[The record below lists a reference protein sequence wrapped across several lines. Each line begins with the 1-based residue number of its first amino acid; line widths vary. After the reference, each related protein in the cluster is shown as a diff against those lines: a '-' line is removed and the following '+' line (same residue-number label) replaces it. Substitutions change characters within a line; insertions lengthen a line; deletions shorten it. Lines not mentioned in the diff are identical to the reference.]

1 MKVVIATHGF
11 LPNIGGV
18 STNVSILAKGFVA
31 AGHDVCVVS
40 LSPGPTEGYGHKVI
54 RRPMPWV
61 LFKLYREADL
71 LILSNLAI
79 KLIYPLLVLRRSFAL
94 RHHSE
99 SAFRLSKSPFSIDVI
114 RRAVLPRAKHFMTS
128 AYIGRKSGFDDF
140 SITHPFANPEHIT
153 SDVIIPIGARKNA
166 VFVGR
171 LEPEKGILWLLDRW
185 EHIRGILGAD
195 RLRVIGNGS
204 LTDEIARRVATGAV
218 KHVDHVGHMQRAE
231 TAREMGQAMYS
242 IVPSLWEEPFGAVGL
257 ESLAAG
263 TVTVHTDRGGLPETT
278 GGMGISFDP
287 DDQGGVDEAMHKARA
302 LYEQRASSPEF
313 EATYMANVANFTAKF
328 RPEVVVQ
335 KIISVMSAD
344 GHI

>member
-1 MKVVIATHGF
+1 M
-11 LPNIGGV
+11 PNIGGV

-40 LSPGPTEGYGHKVI
+40 LSPGPTDGYGHKVV

-61 LFKLYREADL
+61 LFKLYRDADL

-79 KLIYPLLVLRRSFAL
+79 KLIYPLLVLRRPFAL

-99 SAFRLSKSPFSIDVI
+99 SAFRLSNSPFSIDVL

-128 AYIGRKSGFDDF
+128 AYIGRKSGFAEF
-140 SITHPFANPEHIT
+140 SITHPFANPHHIT
-153 SDVIIPIGARKNA
+153 ADVIASIEARRDA

-171 LEPEKGILWLLDRW
+171 LEPEKGILWLLDHWRY
-185 EHIRGILGAD
+185 IRQILGVD
-195 RLRVIGNGS
+195 QLRVIGNGS
-204 LTDEIARRVATGAV
+204 LTEEVARRVVSGSAP
-218 KHVDHVGHMQRAE
+218 HVVHVGHLQRAE
-231 TAREMGQAMYS
+231 TAREMGHAAYS

-263 TVTVHTDRGGLPETT
+263 AVVVHTDRGGLPETT

-287 DDQGGVDEAMHKARA
+287 DDQESCDAAFLKARA
-302 LYEQRASSPEF
+302 LYEQRLSSPEF
-313 EATYMANVANFTAKF
+313 EKKYLSDVSAFTSKF

-335 KIISVMSAD
+335 KIISVMGAD
-344 GHI
+344 GQG